1 MKSRGFTL
9 IEMIVTLIIVA
20 IIALGIA
27 GFVQYGTQGFAQTV
41 ERQKLHTQAQ
51 FVLQK
56 MTREIRHA
64 VPNSFSQPV
73 SITARQCLSFYPI
86 KFSGFYALSGD
97 NDTKM
102 DFIVGQDSWTDWI
115 DIGPK
120 NSTELRMVI
129 NPTSSQSLQDNSFV
143 VNTLESISGD
153 SCLFDSNDGSGA
165 ASDGVECQIDVLSEE
180 SVANRFYMYEPSQQ
194 ITYCFDSASEMLYR
208 NDIPLADSVTF
219 SYLAYEPPS
228 LNQNALVHI
237 EMKMYY
243 QEEQSTYQQEV
254 QVLNVP

>member
-9 IEMIVTLIIVA
+9 IEMIITLIIVA
-20 IIALGIA
+20 VIALGIA
-27 GFVQYGTQGFAQTV
+27 GFVQYGTLGFAQTV

-64 VPNSFSQPV
+64 VPNSFSQPI

-86 KFSGFYALSGD
+86 KFSGFYALSGE
-97 NDTKM
+97 NDTSM
-102 DFIVGQDSWTDWI
+102 DFIVGQDSWSDWI
-115 DIGPK
+115 AVGPGNTPEIK
-120 NSTELRMVI
+120 MVI
-129 NPTSSQSLQDNSFV
+129 NPTSSQSLDDNSFA
-143 VNTLESISGD
+143 VNTLVNSSSS
-153 SCLFDSNDGSGA
+153 SCLFDADNDIGA
-165 ASDGVECQIDVLSEE
+165 LSDGVGCQISALNEE

-194 ITYCFDSASEMLYR
+194 ITYCFDSANEMLYR

-243 QEEQSTYQQEV
+243 QDEQSTYQQEV